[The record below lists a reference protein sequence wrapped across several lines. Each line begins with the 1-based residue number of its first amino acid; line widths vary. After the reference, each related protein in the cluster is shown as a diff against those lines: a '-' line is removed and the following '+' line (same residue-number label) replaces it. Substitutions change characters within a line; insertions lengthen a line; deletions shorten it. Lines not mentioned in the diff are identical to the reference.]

1 MPESQST
8 PSSLYRKFK
17 NAEKIAAKN
26 YAAEQGALNIES
38 PESPEPQEIHEEFPC
53 YTQSFLEEE
62 NDNAMDVGDVAS
74 SKAAQTPSLGD
85 DVDVVDATNSN
96 EAPTPSLEDVGKP
109 EKKVRKRLGSYSVSS
124 DYGYPTDTDS
134 DSDSGCGSIKDL
146 PDSSADG
153 KVSDELISED
163 ASPSLGDAKRKKDR
177 KRRACCHKCDE
188 YFRENSD
195 SDSDDENSHSLPC
208 KFEVVDEIER
218 KKRELDEK
226 MELDANDRY
235 LSFSEKFG
243 IEKKNSNLTIA
254 EFYFNE
260 IQKLSGIV

>member
-8 PSSLYRKFK
+8 PPSLYRKFK

-26 YAAEQGALNIES
+26 YAAEQCALNIDS

-74 SKAAQTPSLGD
+74 SKAAQTSSLGD
-85 DVDVVDATNSN
+85 DVDVVDATNSKA
-96 EAPTPSLEDVGKP
+96 APTPSLEDAKP
-109 EKKVRKRLGSYSVSS
+109 EKKVRKRHGSYSVSS

-134 DSDSGCGSIKDL
+134 DSDCGSIKDL

-163 ASPSLGDAKRKKDR
+163 PSLGDAKRKKDQ

-188 YFRENSD
+188 YSRKNSD

-208 KFEVVDEIER
+208 KVEVVDEIER

-243 IEKKNSNLTIA
+243 IEKKNCNLTIA

>member
-8 PSSLYRKFK
+8 PPSLYRKFK

-26 YAAEQGALNIES
+26 YAAEQCALNIDS

-62 NDNAMDVGDVAS
+62 NDNAMDVGDVPS
-74 SKAAQTPSLGD
+74 SKAAQTSSLGD
-85 DVDVVDATNSN
+85 DVDVVDATNSKA
-96 EAPTPSLEDVGKP
+96 APTPSLEDAKP
-109 EKKVRKRLGSYSVSS
+109 EKKVRKRRGSYSVSS

-134 DSDSGCGSIKDL
+134 DSDCGSIKDL

-163 ASPSLGDAKRKKDR
+163 PSLGDAKRKKDQ

-188 YFRENSD
+188 YSRKNSD

-208 KFEVVDEIER
+208 KVEVVDEIER

-243 IEKKNSNLTIA
+243 IEKKNCNLTIA